1 MNGKLPAALTIAG
14 SDPSGGAGIQADIK
28 TFTALGVYG
37 QSVITSLTAQNIYEV
52 RAIQDIPPDF
62 VGKQF
67 DSLYDDLG
75 FNAVKIGMLSNRSII
90 QEVINKINEY
100 KIKKIVLDPVIVS
113 SSGTSL
119 LKDNAVE
126 LLKNELIPKSYI
138 LTPNILEAAAL
149 TGIIINNLSSM
160 KQSAIKLKELG
171 CRYVIIK
178 GGHGYDP
185 DYSTDLLYDGKE
197 FKQFKAKRIHT
208 VNTHGT
214 GCTFSAAIC
223 ANLARSIGTSEAVK
237 ASKKYITKALS
248 SSLGIKKKERR
259 LIHYWNIK

>member
-1 MNGKLPAALTIAG
+1 MNEKLAVALTIAG
-14 SDPSGGAGIQADIK
+14 SDPSGGAGIQVDLK
-28 TFTALGVYG
+28 TFSSFRVYG
-37 QSVITSLTAQNIYEV
+37 QSVITSLTAQNNSAVTSIHNL
-52 RAIQDIPPDF
+52 PPKF
-62 VGKQF
+62 IGEQF
-67 DSLYDDLG
+67 DSLYNDLG
-75 FNAVKIGMLSNRSII
+75 FNAVKIGMLSNKSII

-223 ANLARSIGTSEAVK
+223 ANLARGIGTSEAVK

-248 SSLGIKKKERR
+248 SSLGIKKRERR